1 MGPWGP
7 FGSFLGKK
15 CLFWDKFAKKIK
27 IFELFKACFS
37 PVGLKNIID
46 IQRKKI
52 TNKNLLKRFSKPS
65 KITIFDRKSD
75 FFGKNTHKIVT
86 NCPRDLNL
94 GLK

>member
-1 MGPWGP
+1 MDI
-7 FGSFLGKK
+7 LGQKMPILGQI
-15 CLFWDKFAKKIK
+15 CKKIK

-65 KITIFDRKSD
+65 KIAIFDRKSD
-75 FFGKNTHKIVT
+75 FFDNNTHKIVT
-86 NCPRDLNL
+86 KCPRDRKW

>member
-1 MGPWGP
+1 MDI
-7 FGSFLGKK
+7 LGQKIPILGQI
-15 CLFWDKFAKKIK
+15 CKKIK

-65 KITIFDRKSD
+65 KIAIFDRKSD
-75 FFGKNTHKIVT
+75 FFDKNTHKIVT
-86 NCPRDLNL
+86 NCPRDLKL